1 MGFTEGLTSAEVR
14 ERIAAGQVNSSKQRT
29 SRSYGEI
36 VVKNVCTGFNLLL
49 FILGAAF
56 IVLGI
61 LQNDKGQFLN
71 ALATVGIIVMNIL
84 IATAQEIK
92 AKRRLDR
99 IALLLRPKVTVVR
112 DGIEVVIDQ
121 ADVVKDD
128 VVVLRSGDQALVD
141 GDLTF
146 DDYLEM
152 DESLL
157 TGESRT
163 VRKRSGERIY
173 SGSFCVAGE
182 GTYRVDAFGQDSFAS
197 QMLASARRHVDKK
210 TPLQME
216 TNTITVML
224 MVLAAVYIVFNIVYT
239 LIFGRSADDW
249 VGKLLEDSAVILD
262 IVPIALFLLIV
273 ITYMIAAIRMADTGV
288 LLQNS
293 SSVESISH
301 VDTICMDKTG
311 TITTNRLRFRE
322 EVPLGDD
329 DVRDTVAKYLGSSG
343 SVNRTYEAL
352 KDQYGAVPCE
362 TLQEIRFT
370 SDRKFSAAKFVDSG
384 EVRTVFMGAAN
395 VLGPRFE
402 DCPQL
407 EALVSDRSS
416 KGYRTLVMGEHDGD
430 IDIEADGFAIPSL
443 RPIALFVI
451 EDEVRPDCRRIIDE
465 FMEHGTELKVISG
478 DDPVTVDALFRAAGI
493 PGERVIVSGDELS
506 SLQGE
511 EKSERILEANI
522 FGRMRPEQKEEVIDT
537 LKANGRYVAM
547 VGDGVNDV
555 KSLKRANVG
564 IALESGSGAARSV
577 ADMVLV
583 KDDFSTLPKAV
594 IEGKRTVS
602 GMRDI
607 LKIYISRNITMAI
620 LIAMTLIVLG
630 STPFNPIQNVYYALL
645 SVSGSAFFMAIWA
658 RPSDNSDL
666 ILPAVLRYV
675 LPTAVS
681 IAVMGLAVFAAA
693 GILLDNGIISIAADG
708 SMWNDPT
715 RHIDEAYA
723 SGLSVLFLTLCGI
736 LQLLVV
742 VPYFRIFSADGS
754 RSDDFKPMVLMV
766 LLLVLAFACYN
777 VDVVVNL
784 MSIPR
789 IPVEQQLLMLALAV
803 VWLGV
808 QRALLKW
815 KALDRID
822 VIVQKVY
829 RHALER
835 NRRKEAE
842 AERAASQ

>member
-92 AKRRLDR
+92 AKRRLDK

-112 DGIEVVIDQ
+112 DGIETVIDQ
-121 ADVVKDD
+121 AEVVKDD

-163 VRKRSGERIY
+163 VRKRAGERIY

-224 MVLAAVYIVFNIVYT
+224 MVLAAVYIIFNIVYT
-239 LIFGRSADDW
+239 LLFGRGADDW
-249 VGKLLEDSAVILD
+249 VGNLLEDSAVILD

-329 DVRDTVAKYLGSSG
+329 DVRDTVAKYLGSRDPPGDKVHIGQEVLRRQVRGFRRGPHRLHG
-343 SVNRTYEAL
+343 SRQCARTAFRGL
-352 KDQYGAVPCE
+352 PPARGAG
-362 TLQEIRFT
+362 Q
-370 SDRKFSAAKFVDSG
+370 
-384 EVRTVFMGAAN
+384 
-395 VLGPRFE
+395 
-402 DCPQL
+402 
-407 EALVSDRSS
+407 
-416 KGYRTLVMGEHDGD
+416 
-430 IDIEADGFAIPSL
+430 
-443 RPIALFVI
+443 RPL
-451 EDEVRPDCRRIIDE
+451 
-465 FMEHGTELKVISG
+465 
-478 DDPVTVDALFRAAGI
+478 
-493 PGERVIVSGDELS
+493 
-506 SLQGE
+506 LQGLQD
-511 EKSERILEANI
+511 I
-522 FGRMRPEQKEEVIDT
+522 GH
-537 LKANGRYVAM
+537 G
-547 VGDGVNDV
+547 
-555 KSLKRANVG
+555 
-564 IALESGSGAARSV
+564 GA
-577 ADMVLV
+577 
-583 KDDFSTLPKAV
+583 
-594 IEGKRTVS
+594 
-602 GMRDI
+602 
-607 LKIYISRNITMAI
+607 
-620 LIAMTLIVLG
+620 
-630 STPFNPIQNVYYALL
+630 
-645 SVSGSAFFMAIWA
+645 
-658 RPSDNSDL
+658 
-666 ILPAVLRYV
+666 
-675 LPTAVS
+675 
-681 IAVMGLAVFAAA
+681 
-693 GILLDNGIISIAADG
+693 
-708 SMWNDPT
+708 
-715 RHIDEAYA
+715 
-723 SGLSVLFLTLCGI
+723 
-736 LQLLVV
+736 
-742 VPYFRIFSADGS
+742 
-754 RSDDFKPMVLMV
+754 
-766 LLLVLAFACYN
+766 
-777 VDVVVNL
+777 
-784 MSIPR
+784 
-789 IPVEQQLLMLALAV
+789 
-803 VWLGV
+803 
-808 QRALLKW
+808 
-815 KALDRID
+815 
-822 VIVQKVY
+822 
-829 RHALER
+829 
-835 NRRKEAE
+835 
-842 AERAASQ
+842 